1 MKALINFCVLKYNID
16 PEQARKDTESI
27 TSLVAYKAFKGKQIA
42 LDLQKLVDDNYWTK
56 QEKKQIVVKKR
67 KLVENK
73 EVPDENEPLSGN
85 EFEEDKEKFDDIIGE
100 SELDEYLKVKE
111 ITEEGWLFSTPY
123 KYRHWRGPHDGR
135 GNELVETVL
144 LKVPQELKI
153 LGKVGM
159 SFKGMGFRKRGG
171 IWQPFGLYYNEYVCY
186 EVNK

>member
-1 MKALINFCVLKYNID
+1 MIALINFCVKRFNID
-16 PEQARKDTESI
+16 PEQARKDIESI
-27 TSLVAYKAFKGKQIA
+27 ASLVAYKAFKGKQIA

-56 QEKKQIVVKKR
+56 QEKKQTVDKKR

-73 EVPDENEPLSGN
+73 EGSDDYNDNN

-100 SELDEYLKVKE
+100 SELDEHLKVKG

-159 SFKGMGFRKRGG
+159 SFKGMGLRKRGG
-171 IWQPFGLYYNEYVCY
+171 IWQPFGLYCHEDVCY